1 MKAFK
6 NLTNFLKYCEQVCSY
21 DDSDEDEFVILSALA
36 QTSYLTPE
44 KLIEDV
50 EITLHVYYNFLV
62 QSIKEEMYMC
72 AAQIVDAKQCEIE
85 HYIRLAKTIIPED
98 DLKEAIINT
107 DKELNQQYL

>member
-6 NLTNFLKYCEQVCSY
+6 NLTNFLKYCEEVCSY
-21 DDSDEDEFVILSALA
+21 DDSDEDEFVILAALA
-36 QTSYLTPE
+36 EASYLTPE

-50 EITLHVYYNFLV
+50 EITLHVYYKFLSQAV
-62 QSIKEEMYMC
+62 SEEMYMC

-85 HYIRLAKTIIPED
+85 HYIRLANNILPLD
-98 DLKEAIINT
+98 NLKESIINV

>member
-21 DDSDEDEFVILSALA
+21 DDSDEDEFIILSALA
-36 QTSYLTPE
+36 EASYLTPE

-50 EITLHVYYNFLV
+50 EITLHVYYKFLV
-62 QSIKEEMYMC
+62 QAITEEMYMC

-85 HYIRLAKTIIPED
+85 HYIRLANSVLPLD